1 MASTY
6 SSNLKIEL
14 IGTGEESGDWGGIT
28 NENFAN
34 VFEQA
39 IVGRG
44 NPNFSTDA
52 DLTLTYTNTVA
63 SQTPRNLFLDVTSSL
78 SLTATRSLIVPTIYK
93 NYVVANNTTGG
104 QSITV
109 KTTAGTGI
117 TIPNGRKAA
126 LYVDNTN
133 VVVAWDWVDING
145 GSIDGTP
152 IGASSAST
160 GAFSSATVGGITVAT
175 TTATQTLTNKTI
187 SADNN
192 TISGIAASS
201 FVLSNASGN
210 VDGAAA
216 QKAIPSGVVVGTTD
230 TQTLTNKTISGG
242 ANTLTNIANASLT
255 NSSVTIN
262 GTAIA
267 LGASGTVTAA
277 NPNAL
282 TIGTGLSGT
291 SYNGSAAVTVAID
304 STVATLAGTQTL
316 TNKTL
321 TTPTVNGAALSGTLS
336 GSPNFSGSPTVGSA
350 PIVTTTATQTLS
362 NKTLVAPA
370 LGTPASG
377 VLTNAT
383 GLPLSTGVT
392 GNLPVTN
399 LNSGTSASAT
409 TFWRG
414 DGTWAT
420 VAATGG
426 GTVTSISVVSANG
439 LAGTVANATSTP
451 AITLSTSITGLLK
464 GNGTA
469 ISAAVASTDYLAPGG
484 ALGTP
489 SSGTLSNCTGLP
501 ISAGVSG
508 LGAGIATFLGTPTSA
523 NLAAA
528 VTNETGSGSLVFA
541 TSPSLTTPTIAGGAL
556 SGNFSGTPTFTGD
569 VVTFGST
576 GAIKL
581 PASTTANRP
590 AAVTGMVRFNT
601 DFLQFEGY
609 NGSAW
614 SGIGGGA
621 TGGGANQVF
630 FENDQVV
637 STNYTITTN
646 KNAMSAGPISINS
659 GVTVTVP
666 TDSTWTIV

>member
-14 IGTGEESGDWGGIT
+14 IGTGEQSGDWGIT
-28 NENFAN
+28 TNDNFAN

-44 NPNFSTDA
+44 NPNYSSDA
-52 DLTLTYTNTVA
+52 DLTLTYTNTVT
-63 SQTPRNLFLDVTSSL
+63 SQTPRNLYLNVTSSL
-78 SLTATRSLIVPTIYK
+78 SLTATRALIVPTIFK
-93 NYVVANNTTGG
+93 TYVVENNTTGG

-109 KTTAGTGI
+109 KTVAGTGI

-152 IGASSAST
+152 IGANSAST
-160 GAFSSATVGGITVAT
+160 GAFSAATVGGVTVAT
-175 TTATQTLTNKTI
+175 TTASQTLTNKTI

-210 VDGAAA
+210 VDGSAA

-230 TQTLTNKTISGG
+230 SQTLTNKTISGG
-242 ANTLTNIANASLT
+242 SNTLSNIANASLT
-255 NSSVTIN
+255 NSAVTIN
-262 GTAIA
+262 GTSIS

-291 SYNGSAAVTVAID
+291 SYNGSSAVTVAID
-304 STVATLAGTQTL
+304 STVATLTGTQTL

-321 TTPTVNGAALSGTLS
+321 TTPTINGAAMSGTVS

-350 PIVTTTATQTLS
+350 AITTATNTQTLS
-362 NKTLVAPA
+362 NKTFVAPA

-399 LNSGTSASAT
+399 LNSGTAASST

-426 GTVTSISVVSANG
+426 GTVTSASVVSANG
-439 LAGTVANATSTP
+439 LAGTVANPTTTP
-451 AITLSTSITGLLK
+451 AITLSTTVTGLLK

-469 ISAAVASTDYLAPGG
+469 ISAAVASTDYLVPGG

-489 SSGTLSNCTGLP
+489 SSGNLSNCVGLP
-501 ISAGVSG
+501 ITAGVSG
-508 LGAGIATFLGTPTSA
+508 LGTGVATFLNTPTST
-523 NLAAA
+523 NLRTA
-528 VTNETGSGSLVFA
+528 VTDETGTGFLVFS
-541 TSPSLTTPTIAGGAL
+541 TSPSMTTPTIAGGAL

-581 PASTTANRP
+581 PASTIANRP
-590 AAVTGMVRFNT
+590 PAVTGMMRFNT

-609 NGSAW
+609 NGSIW
-614 SGIGGGA
+614 TSIGGSQA
-621 TGGGANQVF
+621 GGAVY
-630 FENDQVV
+630 ENKNTIG
-637 STNYTITTN
+637 SNYTMTTDYN
-646 KNAMSAGPISINS
+646 GESVGPITVSP
-659 GVTVTVP
+659 GVVI
-666 TDSTWTIV
+666 TIPAGSRWVVL

>member
-14 IGTGEESGDWGGIT
+14 IGTGEQSGDWGDIT

-52 DLTLTYTNTVA
+52 DLILTYTNTVA
-63 SQTPRNLFLDVTSSL
+63 SQTARNLFLDVTSSL
-78 SLTATRSLIVPTIYK
+78 SLTATRALIVPTIYK

-152 IGASSAST
+152 IGGSSAST
-160 GAFSSATVGGITVAT
+160 GAFTTLTASSSASIAGVPVVT
-175 TTATQTLTNKTI
+175 TTGTQTLTNKTLTSPTI
-187 SADNN
+187 TTP
-192 TISGIAASS
+192 TISSI
-201 FVLSNASGN
+201 VN
-210 VDGAAA
+210 
-216 QKAIPSGVVVGTTD
+216 VGTLTLPTSTD
-230 TQTLTNKTISGG
+230 TLVGRATTDTLTNKTISGSS
-242 ANTLTNIANASLT
+242 NTLSNIANASLT
-255 NSSVTIN
+255 NSAVTIN
-262 GTAIA
+262 GTSIS
-267 LGASGTVTAA
+267 LGASGTVTAS

-291 SYNGSAAVTVAID
+291 SYNGSSAVTVAID
-304 STVATLAGTQTL
+304 GTVATLAGTQTL

-321 TTPTVNGAALSGTLS
+321 TTPTINGAALSGTLS
-336 GSPNFSGSPTVGSA
+336 GSPNFSGSPTIGSVA
-350 PIVTTTATQTLS
+350 IVTTTGTQTLT
-362 NKTLVAPA
+362 NKTLTAPN
-370 LGTPASG
+370 LGTPVSG

-399 LNSGTSASAT
+399 LNSGTAASGT

-426 GTVTSISVVSANG
+426 GTVTSVSVVSANG
-439 LAGTVANATSTP
+439 LAGTIANATSTP
-451 AITLSTSITGLLK
+451 AITLSTTITGLLK

-469 ISAAVASTDYLAPGG
+469 ISAAVASTDYLVPGG

-508 LGAGIATFLGTPTSA
+508 LGTSVASFLGTPTSA

-528 VTNETGSGSLVFA
+528 VTDETGSGSLVFA
-541 TSPSLTTPTIAGGAL
+541 TSPSLVTPGIAGGAL
-556 SGNFSGTPTFTGD
+556 SGNLSGTPTFTGNI
-569 VVTFGST
+569 VTFGST

-590 AAVTGMVRFNT
+590 AATTGMVRFNT

-637 STNYTITTN
+637 STDYTITTN

-666 TDSTWTIV
+666 TDSTWVIV

>member
-14 IGTGEESGDWGGIT
+14 IGTGEQSGDWGETT
-28 NENFAN
+28 NDNFIN

-44 NPNFSTDA
+44 NPNYSTDA
-52 DLTLTYTNTVA
+52 DLTLTYDNDVV
-63 SQTPRNLFLDVTSSL
+63 SQTPRNLYLNVTSSL
-78 SLTATRSLIVPTIYK
+78 SLTATRALIVPTIYK
-93 NYVVANNTTGG
+93 NYVVENNTTGG

-152 IGASSAST
+152 IGANSAST
-160 GAFSSATVGGITVAT
+160 GAFSAATVGGVTVAT
-175 TTATQTLTNKTI
+175 TTASQTLTNKTI
-187 SADNN
+187 NADNN

-201 FVLSNASGN
+201 FVLSNGSGN
-210 VDGAAA
+210 LDGSAA

-230 TQTLTNKTISGG
+230 SQTLTNKTISGSS
-242 ANTLTNIANASLT
+242 NTLSNIANASLT

-262 GTAIA
+262 GSSIS
-267 LGASGTVTAA
+267 LGGSGTVTAVA
-277 NPNAL
+277 ANAL

-291 SYNGSAAVTVAID
+291 SYNGSSAVTVAID
-304 STVATLAGTQTL
+304 STVATLTGAQTL

-321 TTPTVNGAALSGTLS
+321 TTPTINGAAMSGTVS
-336 GSPNFSGSPTVGSA
+336 GSPNFSGAPTVGSA
-350 PIVTTTATQTLS
+350 AIVTTTGTQTLT

-392 GNLPVTN
+392 GNLPVNN
-399 LNSGTSASAT
+399 LNSGTAASSS

-426 GTVTSISVVSANG
+426 GTVTSVSVVSANG

-451 AITLSTSITGLLK
+451 AITLTTSITGVLK

-469 ISAAVASTDYLAPGG
+469 ISAATSGTDYVAPGG

-508 LGAGIATFLGTPTSA
+508 LGTGVATFLGTPTSL
-523 NLAAA
+523 NLKNA
-528 VTNETGSGSLVFA
+528 VTDETGSGSLVFA
-541 TSPSLTTPTIAGGAL
+541 TSPSLATPTIAGGAL

-576 GAIKL
+576 GAIKI
-581 PASTTANRP
+581 PASTIANRP
-590 AAVTGMVRFNT
+590 PATTGMIRFNT
-601 DFLQFEGY
+601 DYLLFEGY
-609 NGSAW
+609 NGSTW
-614 SGIGGGA
+614 TGLGGGA
-621 TGGGANQVF
+621 TGGGANEIF
-630 FENDQVV
+630 FENGQEV
-637 STNYTITTN
+637 SVDYTITSG
-646 KNAMSAGPISINS
+646 KNAMSAGPISING

-666 TDSTWTIV
+666 TGSTWVIV

>member
-14 IGTGEESGDWGGIT
+14 IGTGEQSGDWGDIT

-63 SQTPRNLFLDVTSSL
+63 SQTARNLFLDVTSSL

-160 GAFSSATVGGITVAT
+160 GAFTTLTASSSASIAGAPVVT
-175 TTATQTLTNKTI
+175 TTGTQTLTNKTLTSPTI
-187 SADNN
+187 TTP
-192 TISGIAASS
+192 TISSI
-201 FVLSNASGN
+201 VN
-210 VDGAAA
+210 
-216 QKAIPSGVVVGTTD
+216 VGTLTLPTSTD
-230 TQTLTNKTISGG
+230 TLVGRATTDTLTNKTISGS
-242 ANTLTNIANASLT
+242 ANTLSNIANASLT

-262 GTAIA
+262 GTSIS
-267 LGASGTVTAA
+267 LGGSGTVTAVA
-277 NPNAL
+277 ANAL

-291 SYNGSAAVTVAID
+291 SYNGSSAVTVAID
-304 STVATLAGTQTL
+304 GTVATLAGTQTL

-321 TTPTVNGAALSGTLS
+321 TTPTINGAALSGTLS
-336 GSPNFSGSPTVGSA
+336 GSPDFSGSPTIGSA
-350 PIVTTTATQTLS
+350 TIVTTTGTQTLS
-362 NKTLVAPA
+362 NKTFTAPA

-399 LNSGTSASAT
+399 LNSGTSASST

-414 DGTWAT
+414 DGVWAT

-426 GTVTSISVVSANG
+426 GTVTTVSVVSANG
-439 LAGTVANATSTP
+439 LAGTVSNPTSTP
-451 AITLSTSITGLLK
+451 AITLSTTITGLLK

-469 ISAAVASTDYLAPGG
+469 ISAAVASTDYLVPGG

-508 LGAGIATFLGTPTSA
+508 LGTGVASFLGTPTST

-528 VTNETGSGSLVFA
+528 VTDETGSGSLVFG
-541 TSPSLTTPTIAGGAL
+541 TSPTLTTPNIAGGAL
-556 SGNFSGTPTFTGD
+556 SGNFSGTPAFTGN
-569 VVTFGST
+569 VTFSST

-581 PASTTANRP
+581 PASTTSDRP
-590 AAVTGMVRFNT
+590 AAVTGMIRFNT
-601 DFLQFEGY
+601 DYLTFEGY
-609 NGSAW
+609 NGSTW
-614 SGIGGGA
+614 TGIGGGA
-621 TGGGANQVF
+621 TGGGANEVF

-637 STNYTITTN
+637 STDYTITTG

-666 TDSTWTIV
+666 TDSTWIIV

>member
-14 IGTGEESGDWGGIT
+14 ISTGEQSGDWGDTT

-44 NPNFSTDA
+44 NPNYSSDA
-52 DLTLTYTNTVA
+52 DLTLTYVNDVT
-63 SQTPRNLFLDVTSSL
+63 SQTARNLFLDVTSSL
-78 SLTATRSLIVPTIYK
+78 SLTATRALIVPTIYK

-109 KTTAGTGI
+109 KTTLGTGI

-145 GSIDGTP
+145 GSIDGTA
-152 IGASSAST
+152 IGANSAST
-160 GAFSSATVGGITVAT
+160 GAFSAATVGGVTVAT
-175 TTATQTLTNKTI
+175 TTASQTLTNKTI
-187 SADNN
+187 SADSN

-230 TQTLTNKTISGG
+230 AQTLTNKTISGS
-242 ANTLTNIANASLT
+242 ANTLSNIANASLT

-282 TIGTGLSGT
+282 TIGAGLSGT
-291 SYNGSAAVTVAID
+291 SYNGSAAVTIAVD
-304 STVATLAGTQTL
+304 STVATLTGAQTL

-336 GSPNFSGSPTVGSA
+336 GSPNFSGSPTIGSA
-350 PIVTTTATQTLS
+350 PIVTTTGTQTLT
-362 NKTLVAPA
+362 NKTLTAPN
-370 LGTPASG
+370 LGTPTAA

-399 LNSGTSASAT
+399 LNSGTSASST

-426 GTVTSISVVSANG
+426 GTVTTVSVVSANG
-439 LAGTVANATSTP
+439 LAGTVANPTTSP
-451 AITLSTSITGLLK
+451 AITLRTSITGLLK

-469 ISAAVASTDYLAPGG
+469 ISAAVASTDYLVPGG

-489 SSGTLSNCTGLP
+489 SSGNLSNCTGLP
-501 ISAGVSG
+501 ITAGVSG
-508 LGAGIATFLGTPTSA
+508 LGTGVATFLNTPTSA

-528 VTNETGSGSLVFA
+528 VTNETGSGSLVFG

-556 SGNFSGTPTFTGD
+556 SGNFSGTPSFTGN
-569 VVTFGST
+569 VTFSST
-576 GAIKL
+576 GAIKV
-581 PASTTANRP
+581 PASTTGNRP
-590 AAVTGMVRFNT
+590 AAITGMIRFNT
-601 DFLQFEGY
+601 DYSLFEGY
-609 NGSAW
+609 NGASWA
-614 SGIGGGA
+614 SIGAGA

-630 FENDQVV
+630 FENDQTV
-637 STNYTITTN
+637 SVDYTITSG
-646 KNAMSAGPISINS
+646 KNAMSAGEITINS

-666 TDSTWTIV
+666 TGSTWVIV